1 MELDQEEY
9 KKLRRVHPFFV
20 FGTLILLNLGLA
32 SIFFTFPKN
41 GIQLAENFNLKFYN
55 YSLFVGDTI
64 QEKSINVLTDVL
76 KDVDITVSKN
86 KHDKDSVVIKNKS
99 GLVHSLNAQ
108 VAVSTDTNNQKIPLI
123 QGLKHIQLPPNN
135 PQVFKSLKTALN
147 DEILSR
153 LIRILHYGD
162 SQLEGDRITDYLRQK
177 LQESFAGGGT
187 GMLLPKEPTAG
198 ARKTAFV
205 SQSPNIFKKAIY
217 LKAGQPKE
225 NRYGLGAAA
234 FEIKGNL
241 AKCLRQEVKTIA
253 SEDSVEK
260 EEIQWIYD
268 KNAQDQVFIKISIG
282 KNAFPLV
289 KNFQKVSLFF
299 YATETFKVKV
309 KSGDYEVIEDV
320 NPEKYNTI
328 KSWKIPP
335 SSDVKITFLQ
345 GAPSLLLGVSLDSD
359 NGITVDN
366 FAMRGSSAL
375 GFSSINKAFYNQ
387 QLQAA
392 GVKLIVLQY
401 GINVVPNVVSD
412 YTYYKKMLSKELAAI
427 RAANANVGVLIIGPS
442 DMSRKTQNGYSSYPN
457 IPKIRDAMRAAAFEN
472 GCAFWDLYEVMGG
485 QNSMNSWVAEGLA
498 QKDFTHFS
506 HKGAQYIG
514 ELLYTAIME
523 AIRNNGVAVIGNQ
536 LKGF

>member
-9 KKLRRVHPFFV
+9 KKLKGVHPFFV
-20 FGTLILLNLGLA
+20 FGTLILLNLGLG
-32 SIFFTFPKN
+32 SIFFTFPKD
-41 GIQLAENFNLKFYN
+41 GIQLAKNFNLKFYN
-55 YSLFVGDTI
+55 YSIFVSDTI
-64 QEKSINVLTDVL
+64 QEKSINVLSDVL
-76 KDVDITVSKN
+76 KDVDIALSETNHFKDSMAFKN
-86 KHDKDSVVIKNKS
+86 KAD
-99 GLVHSLNAQ
+99 LAHSLDAHA
-108 VAVSTDTNNQKIPLI
+108 AVRSDTNNQKFPRIE
-123 QGLKHIQLPPNN
+123 GLKYIQIPPNN
-135 PQVFKSLKTALN
+135 PQVFKSLKAAIN
-147 DEILSR
+147 NEINSR

-177 LQESFAGGGT
+177 LQENFAGGGT

-205 SQSPNIFKKAIY
+205 SQSSNIFKKAIY
-217 LKAGQPKE
+217 LKAGQPIEK
-225 NRYGLGAAA
+225 RYGLGAAA

-241 AKCLRQEVKTIA
+241 AKCLRQEVKTFV

-268 KNAQDQVFIKISIG
+268 KNSQDQIFIKISIG
-282 KNAFPLV
+282 KNAFPRV
-289 KNFQKVSLFF
+289 RNFQNLSLFF

-309 KSGDYEVIEDV
+309 KSGDYEIIEDV
-320 NPEKYNTI
+320 NPEKHNTI

-427 RAANANVGVLIIGPS
+427 RAANANVGVLVIGPS
-442 DMSRKTQNGYSSYPN
+442 DISRKTQNGYSSYPN
-457 IPKIRDAMRAAAFEN
+457 IPKIRDAMRDAAFEN

-514 ELLYTAIME
+514 ELLYTALLE
-523 AIRNNGVAVIGNQ
+523 AIRNNGVAVIENQ